1 MKISCFFEQ
10 RDFDNRI
17 RPQANYAEGLLR
29 GSALALIV
37 SSLLV
42 TTPAQAACTITGG
55 VSADSGT
62 LAPNDGDSVF
72 CNDTNT
78 VSIDNEAATGVN
90 VTVSSGNL
98 TPAATLGAINLGEGA
113 AITNDG
119 VITGDNVARTLGAVS
134 IRGGGNRIVNRGTI
148 QTTNAIAIQGNLF
161 GERTTGAVL
170 ENFGT
175 ISTNATIK
183 STVILGSNARV
194 INSGDI
200 LLTGDNLRTALSVS
214 GDSFIENQAS
224 GRIRAV
230 EAPGATSQLSAVEM
244 GDGSNLINE
253 GTIEVEGD
261 ARGTAVGVVTQGT
274 ISRIVNSGT
283 IDASLGGDAIRSGNP
298 LRLENSGTI
307 RGGAGH
313 AVIINGGEGSSVLL
327 QQGSNIEGTIS
338 VSAILRVPLTDA
350 ELGDPVFIDFC
361 RQNPTESACFKIFDV
376 LPTLAILELEGT
388 GGEDDLITGFNFI
401 EKSGTGTWTLR
412 TDLQA
417 GSKTDD
423 YQSGDFKDFL
433 DITVQDAGG
442 LLELTGAISDNPD
455 GTLAEVIKQGPG
467 TLRLSGTSTSTGTLS
482 VVEGTLDAAGTI
494 PMSTVV
500 LSGAT
505 VLGSGSLG
513 GLVNTGR
520 VSPGNSVGT
529 LTVTGNYEQ
538 QSTGTLD
545 IEIKP
550 DGSGADLLAVGG
562 TAQLAG
568 TLTAQGENGALLTP
582 AAAGTATSPEVYTI
596 LTASGGVS
604 GQFDTDPAPLGAF
617 TFDTT
622 YNADNVQL
630 GVIYAGFTPIQT
642 GTALTPP
649 GTTPTTIPGTGTTN
663 QISKATALD
672 KVPVLTQPPS
682 QPSTGF
688 NSGNTDFDR
697 ILLEIANETPD
708 ELAATYNAIIAEPY
722 AAFMTVLLEQNDFYA
737 ETVLE
742 RAQLCSARGRSSLAG
757 GYSSHQAADG
767 EPLTAGCPNHE
778 RHGVWLD
785 ATWLQGSIDGD
796 DGLSGYDYRL
806 AGAVLGVDTALR
818 SDATVGAAFGYG
830 QPRLDNY
837 DLADAEIDGNS
848 YLLSTY
854 GTLTQD
860 RWEFF
865 GLLGYTWGS
874 YDSERNIR
882 FGSINRT
889 ARGNFDGDGFIASAK
904 AAYDYPVTGYDLIPE
919 FGITYSKVWQE
930 GFTESG
936 ADSLNLR
943 VNDADAHS
951 LITSL
956 GVRVGTEFQSGKTNI
971 RPQALL
977 RYEYDWNASDD
988 DAHDIVSSF
997 ASVPSVGS
1005 IDIIGR
1011 NRGEHGLLL
1020 AGSVTAQASENTNLF
1035 AGAGYRWNSNGEEY
1049 NFGVGARIA
1058 W

>member
-1 MKISCFFEQ
+1 MKEPVFIYTRDLCDRYTFSCVNFAA
-10 RDFDNRI
+10 RSGR
-17 RPQANYAEGLLR
+17 R
-29 GSALALIV
+29 SALALIL
-37 SSLLV
+37 SSLLAGTGPAWAV
-42 TTPAQAACTITGG
+42 CTTSGG
-55 VSADSGT
+55 VQTDSGT
-62 LAPNDGDSVF
+62 LAPNSGETVDCTS
-72 CNDTNT
+72 TNN
-78 VSIDNEAATGVN
+78 VSIDNDAAINVT
-90 VTVSSGNL
+90 VTVSSGDL
-98 TPAATLGAINLGEGA
+98 KPAATLSAINLNRSA
-113 AITNDG
+113 TIINDG
-119 VITGDNVARTLGAVS
+119 VITGDSIRRLGTVT
-134 IRGGGNRIVNRGTI
+134 IRGGSNRIINRGTI
-148 QTTNAIAIQGNLF
+148 QSTDAHAIEGNLF
-161 GERTTGAVL
+161 GEDSTGAVL

-175 ISTNATIK
+175 ISSTSAT
-183 STVILGSNARV
+183 TTRAVGLGLQATV

-200 LLTGDNLRTALSVS
+200 LLLSGDDSTALSVS
-214 GDSFIENQAS
+214 QDSFIQNQAS
-224 GRIRAV
+224 GKIRAV
-230 EAPGATSQLSAVEM
+230 EAQGAGRQVRAVEM
-244 GDGSNLINE
+244 SAGSVLINE
-253 GTIEVEGD
+253 GTIEVEGN
-261 ARGTAVGVVTQGT
+261 ARGTAVGVISKGT
-274 ISRIVNSGT
+274 TARITNSGT
-283 IDASLGGDAIRSGNP
+283 IDASRGGDAIRSGES

-307 RGGAGH
+307 RGGAGD
-313 AVIINGGEGSSVLL
+313 AITISDGENSSVLL
-327 QQGSNIEGTIS
+327 QQGSNVEGTIS
-338 VSAILRVPLTDA
+338 VRTFERVPLTDA
-350 ELGDPVFIDFC
+350 ELGNDPVFIDFC
-361 RQNPTESACFKIFDV
+361 NKNPTDIACTKFV
-376 LPTLAILELEGT
+376 STLPSQAVLELEGT
-388 GGEDDLITGFNFI
+388 GGEDDLITGFKFI
-401 EKSGTGTWTLR
+401 DKLGTGTWTLS

-417 GSKTDD
+417 GSKSDG
-423 YQSGDFKDFL
+423 YQSGDFRDSL
-433 DITVQDAGG
+433 VIDVQDAGG
-442 LLELTGAISDNPD
+442 LLELTGVISDNPD
-455 GTLAEVIKQGPG
+455 GTLAEIVKEGSG
-467 TLRLSGTSTSTGTLS
+467 TLRLSGTSTSTGLLS
-482 VVEGTLDAAGTI
+482 VAQGSLDAAGNI
-494 PMSTVV
+494 PMTTVV
-500 LSGAT
+500 
-505 VLGSGSLG
+505 GSGSTVFGTGTLG
-513 GLVNTGR
+513 SLLNNGR
-520 VSPGNSVGT
+520 VAPGNSVGT
-529 LTVTGNYEQ
+529 LAVTGNYEQ

-550 DGSGADLLAVGG
+550 DGSANDLLAVGG

-568 TLTAQGENGALLTP
+568 TLTAQGENGAPLTP
-582 AAAGTATSPEVYTI
+582 AAAGTATSPQVYTI

-630 GVIYAGFTPIQT
+630 GVIYAGFTSVQT
-642 GTALTPP
+642 GAALTPP
-649 GTTPTTIPGTGTTN
+649 GTTPVTIPGTGTTN
-663 QISKATALD
+663 QVSKANALD
-672 KVPVLTQPPS
+672 KAPVVN
-682 QPSTGF
+682 TGF
-688 NSGNTDFDR
+688 SSGNTDFDK

-708 ELAATYNAIIAEPY
+708 QLAATFNAIIAEPY

-742 RAQLCSARGRSSLAG
+742 RAQLCSARGRGSLAG
-757 GYSSHQAADG
+757 GYSPQQAAGG

-806 AGAVLGVDTALR
+806 AGAVLGVDTAVGT
-818 SDATVGAAFGYG
+818 DATVGAAFGYG
-830 QPRLDNY
+830 QPKLNNY

-848 YLLSTY
+848 YHLSTY
-854 GTLTQD
+854 GSLTRD

-919 FGITYSKVWQE
+919 FGITYSKIWQD
-930 GFTESG
+930 GFTEKG

-956 GVRVGTEFQSGKTNI
+956 GVRVGTEFQSGKTSI

-997 ASVPSVGS
+997 ASVPSLGS

-1020 AGSVTAQASENTNLF
+1020 AGGVTAQASENTNLF

>member
-1 MKISCFFEQ
+1 MS
-10 RDFDNRI
+10 
-17 RPQANYAEGLLR
+17 RP
-29 GSALALIV
+29 SALALILL
-37 SSLLV
+37 SLLGGTGPAWAV
-42 TTPAQAACTITGG
+42 CTTSGG

-62 LAPNDGDSVF
+62 LAPNSGETVDCTS
-72 CNDTNT
+72 TNN
-78 VSIDNEAATGVN
+78 VSIDNDVATN
-90 VTVSSGNL
+90 VTVKVSSGDL
-98 TPAATLGAINLGEGA
+98 TPAATLSAINLNEGA
-113 AITNDG
+113 TIINDG
-119 VITGDNVARTLGAVS
+119 VITGDSIPRLGTVA

-148 QTTNAIAIQGNLF
+148 QATKTEAIEGNLF
-161 GERTTGAVL
+161 SEQSTGAVL

-175 ISTNATIK
+175 ISTKEGAMTRAVGLGLNAQ
-183 STVILGSNARV
+183 V

-200 LLTGDNLRTALSVS
+200 LLLSGDDSSALSVS
-214 GDSFIENQAS
+214 QDSFIQNLAS
-224 GRIRAV
+224 GTIRAV
-230 EAPGATSQLSAVEM
+230 ETQGAGRQVTAVEM
-244 GDGSNLINE
+244 GFGSVLINE
-253 GTIEVEGD
+253 GTIEVEGN
-261 ARGTAVGVVTQGT
+261 ARGTAVNVITKGT
-274 ISRIVNSGT
+274 ISRIANSGT
-283 IDASLGGDAIRSGNP
+283 IDASRGGVAIRSGET
-298 LRLENSGTI
+298 LRVENSGTI
-307 RGGAGH
+307 RGGAGF
-313 AVIINGGEGSSVLL
+313 AIEINDGDNSSVLL
-327 QQGSNIEGTIS
+327 QQGSNVEGTIS
-338 VSAILRVPLTDA
+338 VRAIEKVPKTDA
-350 ELGDPVFIDFC
+350 ELGNDPVLIDFC
-361 RQNPTESACFKIFDV
+361 NKNPAEVFCNNFVNT
-376 LPTLAILELEGT
+376 LPTQAALELEGT

-401 EKSGTGTWTLR
+401 DKLGTGTWTLSS
-412 TDLQA
+412 DLQA
-417 GSKTDD
+417 GSKSDG
-423 YQSGDFKDFL
+423 YQSGDFRDSL
-433 DITVQDAGG
+433 EIDVLDAGG
-442 LLELTGAISDNPD
+442 LLDLTGAISDGSD
-455 GTLAEVIKQGPG
+455 GTLAEVIKYGPG
-467 TLRLSGTSTSTGTLS
+467 TLRLSGTSTSTGTLTL
-482 VVEGTLDAAGTI
+482 VEGTLDAAGTI

-513 GLVNTGR
+513 GLVNTGL
-520 VSPGNSVGT
+520 VAPGNSVGT

-568 TLTAQGENGALLTP
+568 TLTAQGENGTLLTP

-642 GTALTPP
+642 GAALTPP

-663 QISKATALD
+663 QISKANALD

-682 QPSTGF
+682 QPQTGF
-688 NSGNTDFDR
+688 NSGNADFDR

-708 ELAATYNAIIAEPY
+708 QLAATYNAIIAEPY

-806 AGAVLGVDTALR
+806 AGAVLGVDTALG
-818 SDATVGAAFGYG
+818 SDTTVGAAIGYG
-830 QPRLDNY
+830 QPGLDNY
-837 DLADAEIDGNS
+837 ELADAEIDGNS

-854 GTLTQD
+854 GTLTRD

-904 AAYDYPVTGYDLIPE
+904 AAYDYPVSGYDLIPE

-956 GVRVGTEFQSGKTNI
+956 GVRVGTEFQSGKTSI

-977 RYEYDWNASDD
+977 RYEYDWNA
-988 DAHDIVSSF
+988 
-997 ASVPSVGS
+997 
-1005 IDIIGR
+1005 
-1011 NRGEHGLLL
+1011 
-1020 AGSVTAQASENTNLF
+1020 
-1035 AGAGYRWNSNGEEY
+1035 
-1049 NFGVGARIA
+1049 
-1058 W
+1058 